1 MRAELDELRAE
12 VTSLREARVAYPPA
26 ENAAKGKKGK
36 GKKQSE
42 PPLAREVADEA
53 HAEKVRKAAEARA
66 SSAPSHTPVSDA
78 PAPDDELAKTGVA
91 PVKKPTL
98 AREVAHEEHGGAEA
112 DDDWEA
118 IKPNIEA
125 VSAMM
130 DAFNGRLKTK
140 IKAAA

>member
-1 MRAELDELRAE
+1 M
-12 VTSLREARVAYPPA
+12 
-26 ENAAKGKKGK
+26 
-36 GKKQSE
+36 
-42 PPLAREVADEA
+42 
-53 HAEKVRKAAEARA
+53 
-66 SSAPSHTPVSDA
+66 SDA

-125 VSAMM
+125 ASAMM

>member
-1 MRAELDELRAE
+1 MTRLFGTDGVRGIANKKLTPKLCYDIGRAA
-12 VTSLREARVAYPPA
+12 AYVL
-26 ENAAKGKKGK
+26 AKGKKGK

-98 AREVAHEEHGGAEA
+98 AR
-112 DDDWEA
+112 
-118 IKPNIEA
+118 
-125 VSAMM
+125 
-130 DAFNGRLKTK
+130 
-140 IKAAA
+140 